1 MVIIT
6 EESKTMIRRLAE
18 DFDAYVRLVDTLE
31 RFSGNLSDMYIKRI
45 QHELS
50 HIERLTRQKFRKLCT
65 YYNISDYDMKQTLE
79 LLNLILTSQF
89 IHRFSGNKLD
99 SISLDDFGNYDCDII
114 KIIKYKLGEEDSDYR
129 VINTEYN

>member
-1 MVIIT
+1 MEIT
-6 EESKTMIRRLAE
+6 KKSETMIREIAE
-18 DFDAYVRLVDTLE
+18 GFDACIRLVDTLE
-31 RFSGNLSDMYIKRI
+31 YYSGNLSDMQIKRV

-50 HIERLTRQKFRKLCT
+50 HIERLTRQKFRKLCA
-65 YYNISDYDMKQTLE
+65 YYNILDYDMKQTLE

-99 SISLDDFGNYDCDII
+99 SISLDDFGNYDYDII